1 MGRKYLG
8 KVTQNFRI
16 SPEFQEFCRR
26 EAEAAG
32 KTLGDWLEDYFMQ
45 TNPSLADSQN
55 QIVPKPASEK
65 TIETACGESERDA
78 DEAIRRTVLALQAWL
93 LTPTDTVSRD
103 AFESALKRCFIERG

>member
-8 KVTQNFRI
+8 KVTQNFRV

-32 KTLGDWLEDYFMQ
+32 KTLGDWLEDYVMQ
-45 TNPSLADSQN
+45 TKAAEADSQN
-55 QIVPKPASEK
+55 QILPKPASEK
-65 TIETACGESERDA
+65 TMETARGESERDA

-93 LTPTDTVSRD
+93 LTPTDTVCRD
-103 AFESALKRCFIERG
+103 SFESALRQALRL

>member
-16 SPEFQEFCRR
+16 SPEFQAFCHR

-32 KTLGDWLEDYFMQ
+32 KTLGDWLEDYVMQ
-45 TNPSLADSQN
+45 TKAEEADSQN
-55 QIVPKPASEK
+55 QLLSKPASEK
-65 TIETACGESERDA
+65 TMGTDRSERDA

-93 LTPTDTVSRD
+93 LTPTDTVCRD
-103 AFESALKRCFIERG
+103 SFEDALKNALKL